1 MARYTAGLSQ
11 ARGEAARIRAQAR
24 TEGEQIL
31 AEARSTA
38 EHRGAGTGRIIGVG
52 TSHLQAQ
59 RAQILAELRAELG
72 TVSIVV
78 AGRVLGE
85 SLSADGTHS
94 ATVEGFLA
102 ELKAP
107 PPTL

>member
-1 MARYTAGLSQ
+1 M
-11 ARGEAARIRAQAR
+11 
-24 TEGEQIL
+24 
-31 AEARSTA
+31 
-38 EHRGAGTGRIIGVG
+38 
-52 TSHLQAQ
+52 
-59 RAQILAELRAELG
+59 RAELG

-85 SLSADGTHS
+85 SLSAEGAHS